1 MTALKYRKLHV
12 VLGYI
17 QAIGCSL
24 LCGFIG
30 VKALTGTL
38 SPVSSILSTLFLL
51 FMIVISYI
59 EVTRLGRT
67 IMKIFT
73 TYIYRIPTKGEN
85 HFQCFSMVCFF
96 CLLIP
101 LAVMRNNYP
110 AIFFLIICIIAY
122 FIIGIRG
129 AMPDKISEKLIVAL
143 EADLPAILHGKANIE
158 QSPKTVED
166 VISHTQK
173 DLFENYSLN

>member
-1 MTALKYRKLHV
+1 
-12 VLGYI
+12 
-17 QAIGCSL
+17 
-24 LCGFIG
+24 
-30 VKALTGTL
+30 
-38 SPVSSILSTLFLL
+38 
-51 FMIVISYI
+51 
-59 EVTRLGRT
+59 
-67 IMKIFT
+67 
-73 TYIYRIPTKGEN
+73 
-85 HFQCFSMVCFF
+85 
-96 CLLIP
+96 
-101 LAVMRNNYP
+101 MRNNYP

-122 FIIGIRG
+122 SIIGIRG